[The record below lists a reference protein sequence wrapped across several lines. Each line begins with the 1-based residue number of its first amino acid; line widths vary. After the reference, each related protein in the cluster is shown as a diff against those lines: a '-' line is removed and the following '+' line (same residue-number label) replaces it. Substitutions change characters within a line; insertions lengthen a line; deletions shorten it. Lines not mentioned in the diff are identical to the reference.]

1 MKKML
6 VICLAVVFLLN
17 ACGSAASVPKP
28 TIDFQIVASVG
39 INYSVL
45 VETKNSSNR
54 DGLLSVSQFLC
65 KDSDYCYVYFW
76 NDPFYAAISFPLSTY
91 QEQEM
96 VAAYRQN
103 ITTGQKEL
111 LICSLGEC

>member
-1 MKKML
+1 MKKL
-6 VICLAVVFLLN
+6 LCICLAVVSLLN
-17 ACGSAASVPKP
+17 ACSSASAVPTP

-39 INYSVL
+39 VNYSVL
-45 VETKNSSNR
+45 VGTKNSSDR
-54 DGLLSVSQFLC
+54 DGLMSVSNFLC

-76 NDPFYAAISFPLSTY
+76 NDPFYAANSFPLSTY